1 MAHGAGSLIAR
12 ASSFVRTSW
21 HQLRT
26 GEADGAGQDAGDA
39 AAASGST
46 AAGGEKPEAA
56 RAGREREQ
64 ADAVAQAKA
73 AVRREM
79 KAELNQAKA
88 KAAEAT
94 AAMDV
99 AVQQHAAEME
109 AAKNISKMEA
119 AAAAAAG
126 AVVKDEAL
134 RDALKAAGL
143 PEKDVVERIKTLG
156 NVLAGLSKEGVVACM
171 KNPDI
176 DTVKKLKTFS
186 ASEIALMV
194 ELTKPDKDALGE
206 CISRLHKEA
215 DGSLPEDDDLSTIKA
230 RTMYKMV
237 EDVEDSKSGIKK
249 LLFLSSKQADL
260 IARDPSAIDKMLA
273 IFVDKQQPRMVINL
287 LPSMIRCWT
296 RVRPPPGDP
305 DGERE
310 GLAALDRFMAKHIIP
325 LAEKTHAIIVC
336 SAVQPFCVLSESLSR
351 MVKLVRSRWGPEL
364 PFTILSCT
372 GQLPAL
378 YTVKREDTTWREIR
392 NLSRVW
398 KKREKEGLLEE
409 VEVKLK
415 KHREKGLDGYLDGK
429 NFDMDLD
436 PNGTNFIIV
445 DPTSSCSS
453 AKYDSYNRL
462 ITEIVRKL
470 AAEFPSIA
478 IQTGKSKF
486 SSLAE
491 SNASGIEVAL
501 SNMETGTPVLMLDLT
516 KRDVMPKQLAYGQQT
531 SVSSADVGPAASK
544 PTPAIAPEDEN
555 SEPAAHRQQQIE
567 WHRAQ
572 VENEERRRVQKDLPD
587 YDWDVCMISHF
598 HDGARRS
605 LTRLPAT
612 SHIQHALHSAGVRL
626 AVQCFSTTAIT
637 SPLRRRPRKSTCA

>member
-143 PEKDVVERIKTLG
+143 PEKDVVERMKTFG
-156 NVLAGLSKEGVVACM
+156 DTLAGLSREGAVACM
-171 KNPDI
+171 TNAKI
-176 DTVKKLKTFS
+176 DTVKKLKIFS
-186 ASEIALMV
+186 ASEIALMMK
-194 ELTKPDKDALGE
+194 LTEPDKEALGE
-206 CISRLHKEA
+206 CVAGLHRKA
-215 DGSLPEDDDLSTIKA
+215 RDAPPEDEDLSTIKA
-230 RTMYKMV
+230 KTMYKMI
-237 EDVEDSKSGIKK
+237 EDVEDSKAGIKK

-273 IFVDKQQPRMVINL
+273 IFLDTQQPRMVINL

-296 RVRPPPGDP
+296 RVRPPAGDP

-310 GLAALDRFMAKHIIP
+310 GLAALDRFMAEHIIP
-325 LAEKTHAIIVC
+325 LAEKTHAIILC

-351 MVKLVRSRWGPEL
+351 MLKLVRSRWGPEL

-378 YTVKREDTTWREIR
+378 YTVMREDTTWRKIR

-398 KKREKEGLLEE
+398 KKREKEEPFAE
-409 VEVKLK
+409 AVKTK
-415 KHREKGLDGYLDGK
+415 INKNKEKDSPMNQD
-429 NFDMDLD
+429 FDMDLD

-445 DPTSSCSS
+445 DPTSSS
-453 AKYDSYNRL
+453 ANYDSYNGL
-462 ITEIVRKL
+462 INEIVRKL
-470 AAEFPSIA
+470 AADLPSIA

-486 SSLAE
+486 SNLAE
-491 SNASGIEVAL
+491 TNASGIEVAL
-501 SNMETGTPVLMLDLT
+501 SNMEVGIPVLLLDLT
-516 KRDVMPKQLAYGQQT
+516 KRDVMPLQLPSTVQLALGET
-531 SVSSADVGPAASK
+531 TPKGMCKGWWNRWFRAAPSE
-544 PTPAIAPEDEN
+544 PTPAISPEDEN
-555 SEPAAHRQQQIE
+555 AGPAARRRHQIE
-567 WHRAQ
+567 WHREK
-572 VENEERRRVQKDLPD
+572 VVDEERRRIEGNLPD

-598 HDGARRS
+598 HDGKRS
-605 LTRLPAT
+605 SLACRAHRTHCALAT
-612 SHIQHALHSAGVRL
+612 PHAPYSVDA
-626 AVQCFSTTAIT
+626 
-637 SPLRRRPRKSTCA
+637 LRSSL

>member
-1 MAHGAGSLIAR
+1 MAR
-12 ASSFVRTSW
+12 AEV
-21 HQLRT
+21 
-26 GEADGAGQDAGDA
+26 
-39 AAASGST
+39 GSRCISRI
-46 AAGGEKPEAA
+46 ALC
-56 RAGREREQ
+56 
-64 ADAVAQAKA
+64 A
-73 AVRREM
+73 AVHHVHAHVHDM
-79 KAELNQAKA
+79 YVHHVHSFSIQVAK
-88 KAAEAT
+88 
-94 AAMDV
+94 D
-99 AVQQHAAEME
+99 
-109 AAKNISKMEA
+109 N
-119 AAAAAAG
+119 
-126 AVVKDEAL
+126 AL
-134 RDALKAAGL
+134 HRALAW
-143 PEKDVVERIKTLG
+143 
-156 NVLAGLSKEGVVACM
+156 AGLSKEGVVARM
-171 KNPDI
+171 KEAGVE
-176 DTVKKLKTFS
+176 TVEDVESLS
-186 ASEIALMV
+186 AAGMESLPKFVSKAT
-194 ELTKPDKDALGE
+194 LTPLEEAALGKYMTMDAHDQG
-206 CISRLHKEA
+206 STA
-215 DGSLPEDDDLSTIKA
+215 DDELATLKA
-230 RTMYKMV
+230 KTMYKLI

-325 LAEKTHAIIVC
+325 LAVQTHAIIVC

-415 KHREKGLDGYLDGK
+415 KHRKKGLDGYLDGK

-555 SEPAAHRQQQIE
+555 AEPAAHRQQQIE

-605 LTRLPAT
+605 LTRCAHRTHRTLA
-612 SHIQHALHSAGVRL
+612 SHIAHTTRIALCWRAAGG
-626 AVQCFSTTAIT
+626 AVLFDDGDYQSSETPAQKINLRVKDKLWQAIDREKLSNPLVNDEEIPVATAEQARVCT
-637 SPLRRRPRKSTCA
+637 LPKLVDGSRCSLR